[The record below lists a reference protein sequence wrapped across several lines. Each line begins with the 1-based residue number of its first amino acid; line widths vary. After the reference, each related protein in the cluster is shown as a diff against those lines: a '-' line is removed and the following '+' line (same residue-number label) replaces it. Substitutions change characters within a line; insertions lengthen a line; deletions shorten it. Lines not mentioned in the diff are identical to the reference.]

1 VSVQCRT
8 LEAVYAALDGD
19 YRSMRRASNAA
30 LASAAANGWLGSVWV
45 CAAHA
50 MLANAALQRA
60 EPAEAGKH
68 AAQGLRIAGDGVN
81 PAVRLA
87 LRSLHGCA
95 VFDRG
100 RRAAGFEEMLRAR
113 TDVAD
118 QPLTAEQA
126 ASTALPEFRAAL
138 ALGRAEAAMQ
148 VWDWLVDRSG
158 AYGET
163 ALMKAWSE
171 IGLGRPESGRALL
184 APLLAG
190 DVAHLLPTTLVE
202 AQLADAECC
211 LALGERTAALRAV
224 QHALT
229 GGAQLDLVRP
239 FVLAG
244 PGVHAVLRAWTK
256 GPESV
261 RSLIERAWSARRTLR
276 RPETTLQLSER
287 EQAVLVLLPSLL
299 SLEEIAEDLSISVN
313 TVKSHL
319 RAVYLKLGVSSRR
332 AAVVA
337 AHERE
342 LLTWGQYMAH

>member
-1 VSVQCRT
+1 
-8 LEAVYAALDGD
+8 
-19 YRSMRRASNAA
+19 
-30 LASAAANGWLGSVWV
+30 
-45 CAAHA
+45 
-50 MLANAALQRA
+50 
-60 EPAEAGKH
+60 
-68 AAQGLRIAGDGVN
+68 
-81 PAVRLA
+81 
-87 LRSLHGCA
+87 
-95 VFDRG
+95 
-100 RRAAGFEEMLRAR
+100 
-113 TDVAD
+113 
-118 QPLTAEQA
+118 LTAEQA

-148 VWDWLVDRSG
+148 VWDWLVERSG
-158 AYGET
+158 AHGET

-190 DVAHLLPTTLVE
+190 DVPQLLPTTLVE
-202 AQLADAECC
+202 AQLAEAECC
-211 LALGERTAALRAV
+211 LGLGERTAALRAV

-229 GGAQLDLVRP
+229 RGAQLDLVRP

-244 PGVHAVLRAWTK
+244 PGVHTVLRAWTD

-261 RSLIERAWSARRTLR
+261 RSLIKRVWSAHRTLR
-276 RPETTLQLSER
+276 RPETALQLTER

-313 TVKSHL
+313 TVKSRL

-337 AHERE
+337 ARERE
-342 LLTWGQYMAH
+342 LLTSSQ